1 MFYIY
6 FTSSYVISEMFTESV
21 DVFLEFFVILVITAT
36 MLHHVYDLYL
46 RNKSEVK
53 KNKQT

>member
-1 MFYIY
+1 
-6 FTSSYVISEMFTESV
+6 MFTESV